1 MGFIG
6 EQGMKDTL
14 FGVSFLVMLAA
25 YTVGTFYP
33 DTRGCTGPLT
43 VLAIAL
49 VIGSTAAIMR
59 APRTKARR

>member
-1 MGFIG
+1 MRHAVF
-6 EQGMKDTL
+6 T
-14 FGVSFLVMLAA
+14 VSFIVMLAA